1 MSRPVLLLFVGL
13 AAALAAFALL
23 VDYARAGSRRLSGAL
38 FGPGAGRPRFVW
50 REIRY
55 ATRALWRDRALSAV
69 AVLTLALG
77 LGVNTAVFSVVDA
90 VLLRPLPVANQ
101 ERIVVFWEQ
110 ELRHGNDLLEVSLPD
125 FQDWRARTHGFES
138 MSAFA
143 STNWVAMLR
152 DAHGTAPVSY
162 RATSASFFETLG
174 ARAAL
179 GRTFDADADDPAAA
193 PVVVLSDALWKRR
206 FGGNPGIVGSSIFLA
221 AKART
226 VIGVMPPDFNFPSGA
241 EVWGPV
247 GPPLAEVA
255 RENNWSDE
263 QMRGVGMLLVVGRLR
278 TGVDLAHERS
288 EMDALIH
295 TVDSEHSHPE
305 SQRSMRL
312 TPLAHYVFG
321 QALPA
326 LLALWAGVALILCIA
341 CANVAS
347 VLLAR
352 SVSRER
358 ATLVRLALGAG
369 QGRIVRQALVESSLL
384 ATAGGLGGLL
394 LASWTSRV
402 LLVLAPADTPRLDH
416 TSLDWRA
423 LAFTAGA
430 SLLAALAVGLAPA
443 LRIREGRI
451 GVSLRGATSGHTES
465 RGRAIA
471 RTIVVAGEVTICV
484 VLSIG
489 AGLTTRSFARLAHA
503 DLGFEPEGVLIA
515 SANLPAADNPT
526 AEQQRAFYRHLVER
540 VRALPGVVA
549 AGAVQVRPF
558 QFGPI
563 GNDGAFIVEGQ
574 PLVQGSF
581 EQNPRT
587 NLLSTTPGYFR
598 AMGIRLLAGRDFSDQ
613 DGEKAPPVVV
623 ISQSLARRAW
633 PGQDP
638 IGKRLWTSASED
650 ANGQPLWGTVVGVV
664 ADTRYR
670 DVQAARFDL
679 YESYLQG
686 GANVPNLAVRA
697 VGNPRA
703 LLPAIRQRAAELHDD
718 GLGETTTMV
727 DVVSRV
733 MAPWRF
739 NMFLF
744 GFLAVIALVLALVGI
759 SGSLGFMVVQRTRE
773 IGVRVALGAT
783 RSDVLRLVV
792 GRGMAA
798 TLLGIAAGLG
808 LTVGLMRFVSG
819 LLYEVSPS
827 DPTTYAIVAGL
838 LLTMSFLACYIP
850 AQRATRLDPVRAL
863 RCD

>member
-1 MSRPVLLLFVGL
+1 MLES
-13 AAALAAFALL
+13 A
-23 VDYARAGSRRLSGAL
+23 
-38 FGPGAGRPRFVW
+38 W

-55 ATRALWRDRALSAV
+55 AARALAHDPVMSAV

-90 VLLRPLPVANQ
+90 VLLRPLPVTNQ
-101 ERIVVFWEQ
+101 DRIVVFWEQ
-110 ELRHGNDLLEVSLPD
+110 ELRRGNDLVEVSLPD
-125 FQDWRARTHGFES
+125 FQDWRARNRGFEN

-143 STNWVAMLR
+143 SINWVAMLR
-152 DAHGTAPVSY
+152 DADGRARVSY

-179 GRTFDADADDPAAA
+179 GRTFGPDADDPDAA
-193 PVVVLSDALWKRR
+193 PVVVLSDALWKTR
-206 FGGNPGIVGSSIFLA
+206 FGGNPAIVGSSIFLA
-221 AKART
+221 DRSRT
-226 VIGVMPPDFNFPSGA
+226 VIGVMPPDFKFPPGA

-247 GPPLAEVA
+247 GPPFAEIA
-255 RENNWSDE
+255 RENEWSDE
-263 QMRGVGMLLVVGRLR
+263 QMRGVGMLLAVGRLR
-278 TGVDLAHERS
+278 PGVDLAHETS
-288 EMDALIH
+288 EMDALVH
-295 TVDSEHSHPE
+295 SVDSEHGHPE

-312 TPLAHYVFG
+312 APLADYVFG
-321 QALPA
+321 QARPA

-347 VLLAR
+347 VLLGR

-358 ATLVRLALGAG
+358 ATLVQLALGAG
-369 QGRIVRQALVESSLL
+369 QGRIVRRALVESSLL
-384 ATAGGLGGLL
+384 ATAGGLGGLP
-394 LASWTSRV
+394 LASWALRALV
-402 LLVLAPADTPRLDH
+402 VLAPADTPRLDH
-416 TSLDWRA
+416 TSLDWRS
-423 LAFTAGA
+423 LAFTAGV
-430 SLLAALAVGLAPA
+430 SLLAALAIGLAPA

-451 GVSLRGATSGHTES
+451 GVWLRGAASGHTES

-471 RTIVVAGEVTICV
+471 RTIIVAAEVAICV

-489 AGLTTRSFARLAHA
+489 AGLITRSFARLAHA

-526 AEQQRAFYRHLVER
+526 SGQQRSFYQQLTER

-549 AGAVQVRPF
+549 AGSVQVRPF

-574 PLVQGSF
+574 SPVQASF
-581 EQNPRT
+581 NQNPRI
-587 NLLSTTPGYFR
+587 NFLSATPGYFR
-598 AMGIRLLAGRDFSDQ
+598 AMGIRLLAGRDFSERD
-613 DGEKAPPVVV
+613 DETTSPVAV
-623 ISQSLARRAW
+623 ISESLARRAW

-638 IGKRLWTSASED
+638 IGKRLARAD
-650 ANGQPLWGTVVGVV
+650 AKGQPLWETVVGVV
-664 ADTRYR
+664 GNTRYR
-670 DVQAARFDL
+670 EVQAARFDL

-686 GANVPNLAVRA
+686 GANVPNLVVRA
-697 VGNPRA
+697 TGDPRA
-703 LLPAIRQRAAELHDD
+703 LIAPIRQRALELHDD
-718 GLGETTTMV
+718 GLGEATTMN

-739 NMFLF
+739 NMLLF
-744 GFLAVIALVLALVGI
+744 AFLAAIAVVLALVGI

-783 RSDVLRLVV
+783 RRDVLRLVV

-798 TLLGIAAGLG
+798 VVLGIAAGFA
-808 LTVGLMRFVSG
+808 LTVGLVRFVSG

-827 DPTTYAIVAGL
+827 DPTTYVIVTSL
-838 LLTMSFLACYIP
+838 VLTASYLACYIP
-850 AQRATRLDPVRAL
+850 ARRATRLDPVRAL

>member
-1 MSRPVLLLFVGL
+1 MLDST
-13 AAALAAFALL
+13 
-23 VDYARAGSRRLSGAL
+23 
-38 FGPGAGRPRFVW
+38 W

-55 ATRALWRDRALSAV
+55 AARALGRDPALSAV

-90 VLLRPLPVANQ
+90 VLLRPLPVTNQ
-101 ERIVVFWEQ
+101 ERLAVFWEQ
-110 ELRHGNDLLEVSLPD
+110 ELQRGNDLLEVSLPD
-125 FQDWRARTHGFES
+125 FKDWRARNHGFEN
-138 MSAFA
+138 MSAFV
-143 STNWVAMLR
+143 SINWGAMLR
-152 DAHGTAPVSY
+152 DAHGTDRVSY

-193 PVVVLSDALWKRR
+193 PVVILSDALWKRR
-206 FGGNPGIVGSSIFLA
+206 FGANTGIVGSSIFLA
-221 AKART
+221 DKPRT

-241 EVWGPV
+241 EVWGPL
-247 GPPLAEVA
+247 GPVLAEMA
-255 RENNWSDE
+255 RGNEWSDE
-263 QMRGVGMLLVVGRLR
+263 QMRGIGMLLAVGRLR

-288 EMDALIH
+288 EMDAIVH
-295 TVDSEHSHPE
+295 AVDSEHGHPE

-321 QALPA
+321 QARPA
-326 LLALWAGVALILCIA
+326 LLALWAGVALILCIS

-369 QGRIVRQALVESSLL
+369 QRRIVRQALVESSLL

-394 LASWTSRV
+394 LASWTLRV
-402 LLVLAPADTPRLDH
+402 LVALAPADTPRLDH
-416 TSLDWRA
+416 TSLDGRS
-423 LAFTAGA
+423 LAFTAGI
-430 SLLAALAVGLAPA
+430 SLLAALAVALAPA

-451 GVSLRGATSGHTES
+451 GVRLRGATSGHTES

-471 RTIVVAGEVTICV
+471 RIIVVAAEVAICV

-489 AGLTTRSFARLAHA
+489 AGLITRSFARLAHA
-503 DLGFEPEGVLIA
+503 DLGFEPEGVLIVSA
-515 SANLPAADNPT
+515 SLPPPDNEN
-526 AEQQRAFYRHLVER
+526 AEQQRSFYGQLVER

-549 AGAVQVRPF
+549 AGAVLVRPL

-563 GNDGAFIVEGQ
+563 GSDGQFIVEGQ
-574 PLVQGSF
+574 PPVQASF
-581 EQNPRT
+581 EQNART
-587 NLLSTTPGYFR
+587 NLLSATPGYFR
-598 AMGIRLLAGRDFSDQ
+598 AMGIRLLAGRDFSDR
-613 DGEKAPPVVV
+613 DDEKASPVVV
-623 ISQSLARRAW
+623 ISQSLARRTW

-638 IGKRLWTSASED
+638 IGKRLWTSAPED
-650 ANGQPLWGTVVGVV
+650 ANGQPLWETVVGVV

-670 DVQAARFDL
+670 EVQAARFDL
-679 YESYLQG
+679 YECYLQG

-697 VGNPRA
+697 TGNPRA
-703 LLPAIRQRAAELHDD
+703 LIPAIRQRAAELHDD
-718 GLGETTTMV
+718 VLGEITTMD

-733 MAPWRF
+733 VAPWRF
-739 NMFLF
+739 NMLLF
-744 GFLAVIALVLALVGI
+744 TFLAAIAVVLALVGI

-773 IGVRVALGAT
+773 IGVRAALGAT
-783 RSDVLRLVV
+783 RRDVLRLVV

-798 TLLGIAAGLG
+798 AVLGIAAGFA
-808 LTVGLMRFVSG
+808 LTVGLVRFVSG

-827 DPTTYAIVAGL
+827 DPTTYATVTGL
-838 LLTMSFLACYIP
+838 LLAVSFLACYIP
-850 AQRATRLDPVRAL
+850 ARRAARLDAVRAL
-863 RCD
+863 HCD